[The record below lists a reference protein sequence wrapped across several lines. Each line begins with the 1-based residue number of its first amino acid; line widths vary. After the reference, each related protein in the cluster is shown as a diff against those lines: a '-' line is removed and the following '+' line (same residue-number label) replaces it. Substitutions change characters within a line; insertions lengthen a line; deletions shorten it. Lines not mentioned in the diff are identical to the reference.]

1 MNRKS
6 HWEAVYQSRS
16 PDQLAWHQATKAIL
30 SSQPLPVTALLPRC
44 PNLDVVRYAPEELCE
59 KCGPGFHLVR
69 SQLRAHVTPWGSQQ
83 QFVFCHF
90 TATVHL

>member
-30 SSQPLPVTALLPRC
+30 SSQPLPVTALL
-44 PNLDVVRYAPEELCE
+44 
-59 KCGPGFHLVR
+59 
-69 SQLRAHVTPWGSQQ
+69 RAARISM
-83 QFVFCHF
+83 
-90 TATVHL
+90 